1 MASIINKIMAF
12 ARSPKGQQAISK
24 AQRELA
30 KPGTQQKLRK
40 LTGRFRGGGQSGGQG
55 GGRSY

>member
-1 MASIINKIMAF
+1 MASIINRIMAF

-30 KPGTQQKLRK
+30 KPGNQEKLRK
-40 LTGRFRGGGQSGGQG
+40 LTGRFRGGGHSGG
-55 GGRSY
+55 RRY